1 VTAVEWTRLVDATG
15 ALVALATPGRT
26 PGSLH
31 PSVVLI

>member
-1 VTAVEWTRLVDATG
+1 VRLMSRDGTV
-15 ALVALATPGRT
+15 VALAEPADT